1 MILLLLQNWSTG
13 TVISKNSSATKWNGI
28 EFLNSLNQDSKH
40 PIQNIFNPNKE
51 VLKSD
56 VDEQLLLNIQFNQ
69 PVKIHSLKFISKSSG
84 PKTIKTFVNQTSVS
98 FDSQD
103 LPVEEFRLEKEDLN
117 EESMPKGL
125 KFVKYQNVYQL
136 TIFVVDNQDDEE
148 VTVLERLIIYGSPL
162 EATKDVR

>member
-1 MILLLLQNWSTG
+1 
-13 TVISKNSSATKWNGI
+13 VISKNSSTIKWNGK
-28 EFLNSLNQDSKH
+28 ESLKSLNQDSKH
-40 PIQNIFNPNKE
+40 PIQNVFKPNKE

-69 PVKIHSLKFISKSSG
+69 PVKIHSLKFVSKTSG

-103 LPVEEFRLEKEDLN
+103 LPLEEFELEKGDLDQG
-117 EESMPKGL
+117 SVPKGL

-136 TIFVVDNQDDEE
+136 TIFVVDNQDGED
-148 VTVLERLIIYGSPL
+148 VTELERLIIYGSPL